1 MANQKI
7 ENISKADMLAL
18 RRHGV
23 GGTDSPVICGVSPW
37 STRLKLWLKK
47 TGNADEVEE
56 NNLALEVGTA
66 LEQAVADLTCA
77 RLSKIYNKE
86 VKCHKVNFTY
96 IKDGFKFANPDRVF
110 YDFNGEKT
118 LLECKTTNF
127 FNKDAW
133 GDDLNP
139 KIPEYYKYQI
149 NWYCGIMEYPKCIIA
164 CLIGGNSDFVMREW
178 SFDADLFAHQEREAE
193 AFWELVENKIPPIAV
208 GDDLPTFVGLP
219 KLDSTVEVSEE
230 IVEAYLET
238 EASIKLLQEQIK
250 PLEKKLKDLKA
261 YIIQRLSGADGV
273 SGIYYIK
280 NTPVSTTTV
289 DTKKLQAEMPEVY
302 EKYVVKKPSYNKITI
317 KEM

>member
-47 TGNADEVEE
+47 IGNDEQETE
-56 NNLALEVGTA
+56 DNLAFEVGTA

-86 VKCHKVNFTY
+86 VKCHKTNFTY

-110 YDFNGEKT
+110 YDFNGIKT

-127 FNKDAW
+127 FNKEAW

-149 NWYCGIMEYPKCIIA
+149 NWYCGIMEYPQCIIA

-178 SFDADLFAHQEREAE
+178 HFDPELFQIQEKEAE
-193 AFWELVENKIPPIAV
+193 DFWQLVETNTPPIAV
-208 GDDLPTFVGLP
+208 GDDLPTFAGLP

-238 EASIKLLQEQIK
+238 EADIKVLQEQIK

-261 YIIQRLSGADGV
+261 YIIQRLEGADGV

-302 EKYVVKKPSYNKITI
+302 NKYVVKKPSYNKITI
-317 KEM
+317 KEI